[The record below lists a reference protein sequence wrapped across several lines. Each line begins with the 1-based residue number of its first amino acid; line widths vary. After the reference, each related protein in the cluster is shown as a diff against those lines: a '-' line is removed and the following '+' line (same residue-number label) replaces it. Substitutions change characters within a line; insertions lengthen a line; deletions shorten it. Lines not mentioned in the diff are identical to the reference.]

1 MTNPWEERAE
11 SWSETTP
18 LASREGGDAV
28 SNENAT
34 NTTNQEANQ
43 YDVVA
48 NNGIV
53 CEDDP
58 SLRHGEKSCEW
69 VGKNLSRC
77 WNYVEEELVLSWCPK
92 ACQMCHI
99 YQSSENE
106 HPFQTNE
113 GPLVVAKVARKD
125 YVGIEAASKKIVY
138 VDFPKNRLKSARLA
152 GFTGGD
158 SCGCPIEAVDAKDLP
173 NLDWETV
180 GTLITPTQV
189 MKNHHIHNG
198 SMNYFYD
205 SVPPEVLTVLSW
217 REGAASAD
225 PTVATKFDVIM
236 GPHVDDEI
244 MNPCFLPADFH
255 HS

>member
-138 VDFPKNRLKSARLA
+138 VDVLKVRVWLA
-152 GFTGGD
+152 LRAAT
-158 SCGCPIEAVDAKDLP
+158 PAV
-173 NLDWETV
+173 
-180 GTLITPTQV
+180 
-189 MKNHHIHNG
+189 
-198 SMNYFYD
+198 
-205 SVPPEVLTVLSW
+205 VP
-217 REGAASAD
+217 
-225 PTVATKFDVIM
+225 
-236 GPHVDDEI
+236 
-244 MNPCFLPADFH
+244 
-255 HS
+255 